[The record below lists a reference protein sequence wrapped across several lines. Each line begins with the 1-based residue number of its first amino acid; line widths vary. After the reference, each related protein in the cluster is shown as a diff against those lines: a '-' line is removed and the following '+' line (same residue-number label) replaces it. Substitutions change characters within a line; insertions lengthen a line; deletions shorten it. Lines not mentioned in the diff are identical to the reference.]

1 VADLI
6 AAWPILTSVGVGL
19 CVYGGI
25 RADLRSMREQIAR
38 NGARID
44 QHIDWHCSKIE
55 R

>member
-1 VADLI
+1 MADLV

-25 RADLRSMREQIAR
+25 RADLRNMREQIERQTAR
-38 NGARID
+38 LD
-44 QHIDWHCSKIE
+44 QHFDWHCAKTD